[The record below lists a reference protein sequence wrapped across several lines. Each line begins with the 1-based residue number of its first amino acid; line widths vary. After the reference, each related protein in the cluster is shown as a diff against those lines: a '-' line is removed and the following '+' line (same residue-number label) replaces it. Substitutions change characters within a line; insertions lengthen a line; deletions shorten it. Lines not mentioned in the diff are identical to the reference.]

1 MDKQRVV
8 RILVDARELVR
19 TKWVWGGEGVSPK
32 SDCYC
37 ALGAIAK
44 ADGFPKMYGMD
55 ILRLAEPQDQR
66 ESLTLQVLPYQSS
79 PELCAA
85 AKLLWDM
92 VPMQYKERGLHG
104 HDSNSLGLVWGYN
117 DSLGVRQRWPGYSG
131 TAAPKEIIE
140 WFDAAVAAAEGMA

>member
-8 RILVDARELVR
+8 KILTDARELVR
-19 TKWVWGGEGVSPK
+19 TKWVSGGQGVSPH

-44 ADGFPKMYGMD
+44 ADDFPKRYAMD
-55 ILRLAEPQDQR
+55 ILRFAVPQEQR
-66 ESLTLQVLPYQSS
+66 ECKLLQVLPYQSS

-85 AKLLWDM
+85 AKLLEAM
-92 VPMQYKERGLHG
+92 VPVQYKERSLHG
-104 HDSNSLGLVWGYN
+104 RGTHSLGLVWGYN
-117 DSLGVRQRWPGYSG
+117 DSLSEQGARHYKPGV
-131 TAAPKEIIE
+131 APREIIQ